1 MQILINIDEN
11 EYNRALK
18 RKEKF
23 SRDLSRFE
31 NIIANGTPLNEY
43 CEQQCPCYPMESE
56 DD

>member
-1 MQILINIDEN
+1 MNRIEENKQIVEFMV
-11 EYNRALK
+11 
-18 RKEKF
+18 EKAKQNP
-23 SRDLSRFE
+23 SGTFE